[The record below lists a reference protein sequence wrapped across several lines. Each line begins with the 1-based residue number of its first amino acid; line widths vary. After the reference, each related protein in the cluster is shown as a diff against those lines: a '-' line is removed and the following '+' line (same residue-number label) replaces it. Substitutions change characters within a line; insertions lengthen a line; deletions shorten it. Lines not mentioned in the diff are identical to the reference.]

1 MRWRSGGPDRW
12 SSRAGPRA
20 CGRRCERTSAEDTVM
35 CGIIGYI
42 GSREAVPLLLDG
54 LKRLEYRGYDSAGL
68 AVLRDGKIDVRR
80 SVGKL
85 ANLVKAVNG
94 AGLNGTAG
102 IGHTRWA
109 THGKPSE
116 QNAHPHRSGPLV
128 LVHNGIIENYA
139 ALKARLHQEGY
150 RFESETDTEVMAYL
164 FARNLKDGHG
174 LEGAVRAAIKE
185 VRGSYAIAVLCE
197 GEPQTI
203 IAARSGCPLVV
214 GMSEHGAFA
223 ASDVTAILAHTRDV
237 VFLEDDDLA
246 VLSTNTLVVKD
257 AKGKPVTRA
266 ATQIAWD
273 AAAAE
278 KGGYPHFMLKEI
290 HEQPQTILDTMR
302 GRYTFERG
310 EADLPDIGLSPAQFA
325 DVQRVW
331 IVACGTSWHAA
342 LVGKYLIEEM
352 VRAPVQVDIG
362 SEFRYRNPLIGP
374 NDLLIAISQSGETAD
389 TLAAAREA
397 KRQGAR
403 MVSIC
408 NVVGSTLA
416 RESDGVLYTHAG
428 PEIGVASTKAFTA
441 QLTAL
446 YLLALHL
453 GRVRGTV
460 SVEEGRAWLD
470 RFVTLPTHVQHLLG
484 REAELIAIAKRY
496 HTKRNFLY
504 QGRGINYP
512 IALEGALKLKE
523 ISYIHAEGYAA
534 GEMKH
539 GPIALIDKDM
549 PVVVLA
555 PRDRLYEKTVS
566 NLMEVKAR
574 GAPVIVFVTAGEREL
589 GRAADAV
596 FTVPDVHPLLS
607 PILFAV
613 PLQLLAYH
621 IAVLRGTDVDQ
632 PRNLAKSVIAR
643 SAATKQSIVLKAS
656 ARLLRFARND
666 RS

>member
-1 MRWRSGGPDRW
+1 
-12 SSRAGPRA
+12 
-20 CGRRCERTSAEDTVM
+20 M
-35 CGIIGYI
+35 CGIIGYV

-68 AVLRDGKIDVRR
+68 AVLYGGKIDVRR

-85 ANLVKAVNG
+85 ANLEKAVNG
-94 AGLNGTAG
+94 AGLNGTLG

-128 LVHNGIIENYA
+128 LVHNGIVENYA
-139 ALKARLHQEGY
+139 ALKVRLQQEGY
-150 RFESETDTEVMAYL
+150 RFESETDTEVMAHL
-164 FARNLKDGHG
+164 IARHLRDCRG
-174 LEGAVRAAIKE
+174 LEEAVRAAIKE
-185 VRGSYAIAVLCE
+185 VRGSFAIAVLCE

-203 IAARSGCPLVV
+203 IAARSGCPLVA
-214 GMSEHGAFA
+214 GMSEHGALA
-223 ASDVTAILAHTRDV
+223 ASDVTAILDHTRDV
-237 VFLEDDDLA
+237 VFLEDDELA
-246 VLSTNTLVVKD
+246 VLSRNGLVVKD

-266 ATQIAWD
+266 ATRIAWD
-273 AAAAE
+273 TAAAE

-290 HEQPQTILDTMR
+290 HEQPQAILDTMR
-302 GRYTFERG
+302 GRYTYERG
-310 EADLPDIGLSPAQFA
+310 EADLPDIGLTPAQFA
-325 DVQRVW
+325 NVHRVW

-362 SEFRYRNPLIGP
+362 SEFRYRNPLVGR

-416 RESDGVLYTHAG
+416 RESDGVLYTRAG

-453 GRVRGTV
+453 GRARGTV

-470 RFVTLPTHVQHLLG
+470 QFVTLPTHVQHLLG
-484 REAELIAIAKRY
+484 REAELLAIAKRY
-496 HTKRNFLY
+496 HAKRNFLY
-504 QGRGINYP
+504 LGRGINYP

-539 GPIALIDKDM
+539 GPIALIDEDM

-589 GRAADAV
+589 GKAADAV

-607 PILFAV
+607 PILFTV

-632 PRNLAKSVIAR
+632 PRNLAKSV
-643 SAATKQSIVLKAS
+643 TVE
-656 ARLLRFARND
+656 
-666 RS
+666 